1 MMRSVSVT
9 PLGPEFHEFL
19 YAPIG
24 QENDGMM
31 LSVLSALAR
40 QDVDPWAEAARLA
53 RLPRETAVKQLI
65 ALLDAPRRRPLASP
79 DTARIAV
86 RLVAL
91 LPRHT
96 RLNLAANKSLPVI
109 AFMKKPAVVRSS
121 LFILIYMIF
130 ILLAF
135 AVMTGF

>member
-24 QENDGMM
+24 QDDDGMM

-40 QDVDPWAEAARLA
+40 QDVDPWEEAARLA
-53 RLPRETAVKQLI
+53 RLPKETAVKQLI
-65 ALLDAPRRRPLASP
+65 ALLDTPRRRSLAST
-79 DTARIAV
+79 DASRIAV
-86 RLVAL
+86 RLIAL

-96 RLNLAANKSLPVI
+96 RLNFAAYKSPPVI
-109 AFMKKPAVVRSS
+109 AFMKNPAVVPSL
-121 LFILIYMIF
+121 LFIVIYMTV
-130 ILLAF
+130 ILLTF